1 MSLIMSHMALCSFA
15 SDIKILVGEWWVR
28 SSAGLNSSGLTAGNL
43 SWPLFFSALTHQQ
56 AV

>member
-43 SWPLFFSALTHQQ
+43 SWPMFFSPLTHQQ